1 MKKHLLTLLTLSFL
15 GLGNAVAQE
24 KEYTTVY
31 EQDYENAETFAEGW
45 TYSVEGRYQA
55 TQMSRN
61 DGYCLLLSETR
72 AVNGSTVTFSSLENI
87 NSYTSSSDYKWEFDI
102 AFTNP
107 NNQGASVELKD
118 SQSNT
123 LVSFKMVANTSDTT
137 GEVYINGNTEES
149 KYTFNV
155 RKWWNDPVD
164 FYHIAISSNET
175 DGTIMTITNASDES
189 SEIVISSEF
198 KVFTKIVYN
207 TGRYRSRLALDNMS
221 VSINSAKL
229 ITPEAEITGVNGT
242 AREVTMTQANGDNIY
257 WYVGDNAEGAA
268 LYTAPIE
275 VAEACTLK
283 IYASDGNKTSEILEF
298 PVAAGTEIKLNTPTF
313 QRISYNT
320 ASKLSDI
327 AFYSDQAS
335 VLFQPTATIH
345 YLDGSGKQGTVANGE
360 TAKIALGDL
369 KIWATAEG
377 YANSDVIT
385 VNVHKAIEYQQ
396 IWQENFT
403 GASGTVT
410 LSADPVTTISKT
422 NYHSISDENGTFDER
437 FLCADNYTWLT
448 ESNSVSYGGI
458 YSYTGGWRNI
468 CIRNVKAGQYVIFTG
483 TNPSESYEINAVSG
497 NITKDLLETQGE
509 SIVFQAEA
517 DGDFVFSVHRYNV
530 FYTAGV
536 YAEPH
541 SHEMTPHAVSEG
553 YLTFYNNDLDHIAPN
568 SATVYTVSKSATEG
582 WLTLTE
588 VTDRHIPA
596 GNAVII
602 QAQAGIPFSV
612 ESSDRTEETLSNN
625 ILKGT
630 ETELALEGD
639 EYVYVLSVDANKEN
653 VGFYKYT
660 GKTLAAGKAYI
671 DPADLDWTANG
682 APMLRIGAGMTAIEE
697 IATEETAEQS
707 TYDLLGRRVQAPAQ
721 GLYIKAGKKVWVK

>member
-1 MKKHLLTLLTLSFL
+1 MKRHLLTLLTLSCL
-15 GLGNAVAQE
+15 GLGIAVAQE

-31 EQDYENAETFAEGW
+31 DQDYENAETFAEGL
-45 TYSVEGRYQA
+45 TFSVAGRYQA

-61 DGYCLLLSETR
+61 DGNCLLISETA
-72 AVNGSTVTFSSLENI
+72 AVNGSTVTFSKLEEI
-87 NSYTSSSDYKWEFDI
+87 TPYTSSSDYKWDFDI

-107 NNQGASVELKD
+107 DNQGASVELKD
-118 SQSNT
+118 NSGNT
-123 LVSFKMVANTSDTT
+123 LVKFKMVAYSYETT
-137 GEVYINGNTEES
+137 GDVYINGNETES

-155 RKWWNDPVD
+155 QKWWNNPKD
-164 FYHIAISSNET
+164 FYHVAIASNAT
-175 DGTIMTITNASDES
+175 DGTTMTITNANDES
-189 SEIVISSEF
+189 TEIAISNEF
-198 KVFTKIVYN
+198 KRFTKIVYN
-207 TGRYRSRLALDNMS
+207 TGRYRSRIALDNMS
-221 VSINSAKL
+221 VNILFEKP

-242 AREVTMTQANGDNIY
+242 AREITMSQVTGDSIY
-257 WYVGDNAEGAA
+257 WYVGDDIENVNYYYE
-268 LYTAPIE
+268 PIE

-283 IYASDGNKTSEILEF
+283 IYASNNNIKSDILEY
-298 PVAAGTEIKLNTPTF
+298 PVAAGTYVKLNAPTF
-313 QRISYNT
+313 QRNNYNT

-327 AFYSDQAS
+327 VFYSDQTS
-335 VLFQPTATIH
+335 VLCQPTATI
-345 YLDGSGKQGTVANGE
+345 YYMDGSGKQGTVANGE

-369 KIWATAEG
+369 KIWTAAEG
-377 YANSDVIT
+377 YVNSDIIT

-396 IWQENFT
+396 VWQENFT
-403 GASGTVT
+403 GASGDVT
-410 LSADPVTTISKT
+410 LSADPVITISGT
-422 NYHSISDENGTFDER
+422 NYHAISDANGTFDER
-437 FLCADNYTWLT
+437 FLCADNYVWLA
-448 ESNSVSYGGI
+448 NKGGL
-458 YSYTGGWRNI
+458 YSFTGGWRNI

-483 TNPSESYEINAVSG
+483 TNGYGEAYEINAVSS
-497 NITKDLLETQGE
+497 NITLDLLETQGE
-509 SIVFQAEA
+509 SIVFQAAA
-517 DGDFVFSVHRYNV
+517 DGDCVFSVHRYNV
-530 FYTAGV
+530 FYTVGV

-553 YLTFYNNDLDHIAPN
+553 YLTFYNNDLDHMAPN
-568 SATVYTVSKSATEG
+568 STKVYTVSKSTSEG

-588 VTDRHIPA
+588 VEDRHIPA

-612 ESSDRTEETLSNN
+612 ESIDRTEETLENN

-630 ETELALEGD
+630 ETELVLENE

-697 IATEETAEQS
+697 IATEEAADQS

-721 GLYIKAGKKVWVK
+721 GLYIQGGKKVWVK